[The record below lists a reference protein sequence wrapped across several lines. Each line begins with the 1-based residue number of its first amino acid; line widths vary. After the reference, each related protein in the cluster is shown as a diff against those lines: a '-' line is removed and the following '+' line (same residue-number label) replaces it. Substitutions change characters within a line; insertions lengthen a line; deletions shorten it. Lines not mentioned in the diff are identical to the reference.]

1 MRYAAVLTLVV
12 LGACAHGPITRR
24 HYDAQSGLPTDSLYS
39 RAVSHLDPSN
49 KNGTL
54 DSAIVYLDRYL
65 VAPGKRAHER
75 EAMVLRSLARN
86 SQQLARVEAALQQ
99 ARAIADNKPRESDN
113 KARDDEYIKEIQRLK
128 DELAA
133 ANAELERIKK
143 RLAAPPT
150 KPY

>member
-1 MRYAAVLTLVV
+1 MRCAVVLALAV
-12 LGACAHGPITRR
+12 LGACAHWPITRR
-24 HYDAQSGLPTDSLYS
+24 HSDAQSGIPTDSLYW

-65 VAPGKRAHER
+65 AAPGKRPHER
-75 EAMVLRSLARN
+75 EANVVRSLARN

-99 ARAIADNKPRESDN
+99 ARANADNKPRESDN
-113 KARDDEYIKEIQRLK
+113 KTRDDDYLKEIQRLK

-143 RLAAPPT
+143 RLAAPPA
-150 KPY
+150 KP

>member
-1 MRYAAVLTLVV
+1 MRYAAVLTLAA

-39 RAVSHLDPSN
+39 RAVAHLDPSN

-65 VAPGKRAHER
+65 ASPGAPHER
-75 EAMVLRSLARN
+75 EAKVLRSLARN
-86 SQQLARVEAALQQ
+86 SQQLARVEAAVQQ
-99 ARAIADNKPRESDN
+99 ARASADKPRESDN

-150 KPY
+150 KP